1 MSFLVVGLAGT
12 IAGGKGA
19 AREILEKNYDS
30 SSFSL
35 SDAIRNEARKRGLE
49 TNRDNL
55 IAIGNEL
62 RSKEGPDALAV
73 RISKKVDL
81 EKNKEVVVVDS
92 IRAPGEINFLRSKY
106 KDRCLILF
114 IDAPV
119 KMRYERAV
127 ARAREGEQKL
137 PFKEFKRQDDEGL
150 GKNQPAWGN
159 NLTECRR
166 IADFV
171 IMNKE
176 TKEKLE
182 KNVQE
187 IVKRYL
193 K

>member
-19 AREILEKNYDS
+19 VREILEKNYDS
-30 SSFSL
+30 ASFSL
-35 SDAIRNEARKRGLE
+35 SDAIRDEARKRRLE

-81 EKNKEVVVVDS
+81 EKGKGVMIVDS
-92 IRAPGEINFLRSKY
+92 IRAPGEINFLKGKY
-106 KDRCLILF
+106 KDKCLILF

-119 KMRYERAV
+119 EMRYERAV
-127 ARAREGEQKL
+127 ARSREGENKL
-137 PFKEFKRQDDEGL
+137 PFNEFKRQDDEGL

-171 IMNKE
+171 IINKE
-176 TKEKLE
+176 TKEELE
-182 KNVQE
+182 GNVQE